1 LKEAPVERRPAE
13 PRPEHEYFVFRVG
26 GVVMGV
32 RSEHV
37 REVTRVGMVTPLP
50 KAPAFVLGVVGHRGE
65 VFPLLDLLRF
75 LGQGDSRPPAR
86 TRLFVSSVHG
96 SVVGFVVEDVEGLK
110 RVAAAD
116 TLPKPAGPGPGLEYV
131 EGVSHARELGAVTLL
146 DLAGIVAAARRMLVS
161 R

>member
-1 LKEAPVERRPAE
+1 MERRPAE
-13 PRPEHEYFVFRVG
+13 PRPEQEYFVFRVG
-26 GVVMGV
+26 GVLMGV

-37 REVTRVGMVTPLP
+37 REVTRMGMVTPLP

-75 LGQGDSRPPAR
+75 LGQGDSRATPRA
-86 TRLFVSSVHG
+86 RLFVSSVHG
-96 SVVGFVVEDVEGLK
+96 SVVGFVVEDVEGLR
-110 RVAAAD
+110 RVADAD
-116 TLPKPAGPGPGLEYV
+116 TLPKPTGPGQGLEYV